1 MGKKENLID
10 SAQKALQKGQTDK
23 AINDYKA
30 AVALEPSDIKVRQRL
45 AELFVRSN
53 RNDEARIELEA
64 VGKHFNATGFYL
76 KSIAVYKQLEKLFP
90 DDIQITLILASL
102 NEKHGLLGN
111 AMAEYK
117 KAYDFY
123 DRTGNKPEAIKVL
136 EAMQKADNQ
145 NVNIRLKLAE
155 VFHQA
160 GKKKESLEGFTS
172 LAGLL
177 VEKRD
182 ELAFS
187 RLVSRVSQL
196 FPDQKDFAVKT
207 IEVQIQ
213 AGNVEQSV
221 QLLQN
226 ILKDDP
232 RNQKVWDLIIESYC
246 CLELPNKLK
255 AACNH
260 YQKFFPDALLP
271 KEHLVRCLMKEK
283 NYDEAI
289 VLLENAEQ
297 GFTASG
303 NAATVTE
310 LFVLLSEL
318 APIDV
323 RVLKGVVRCAQAA
336 GDDKLAEEYAAKIKS
351 LAAVAGGKTEGKV
364 DAPPVAE
371 PEPEFVNEPEAADIG
386 LPFDMEFEL
395 EPTAIVP
402 AEPEVAPKPATKAPT
417 KPVEKPAAKA
427 VPEVDLSDMYE
438 IEVDMEEAPEP
449 ESQQTSSDK
458 WFDTVSDIF
467 DNIATASGGV
477 RIKEEIGDSQAHYD
491 LGLAFKEMGLY
502 DEAINALRQAAED
515 PARKY
520 ECMILQGACLREK
533 GDMLLAE
540 SVLRTLLEAP
550 SLSLEDSCSIQYE
563 LALTLMAS
571 GKGAEATRLFCD
583 IDNKLPSFRDVK
595 SRIKQSSSDDDF
607 DFNEDDLLDFDLK

>member
-1 MGKKENLID
+1 VGKKEDLID

-23 AINDYKA
+23 AIKDYRA

-53 RNDEARIELEA
+53 RNDDARVELEA

-76 KSIAVYKQLEKLFP
+76 KSIAVYKQIEKLFP
-90 DDIQITLILASL
+90 DDIQITLNLASL

-136 EAMQKADNQ
+136 ESMQKADSQ

-155 VFHQA
+155 VFHQT

-177 VEKRD
+177 VEKND
-182 ELAFS
+182 EMAFS
-187 RLVSRVSQL
+187 RLVSRVTQL
-196 FPDQKDFAVKT
+196 FPDQKDFAVKA
-207 IEVQIQ
+207 IESQIQ
-213 AGNVEQSV
+213 AGHVEQSV

-246 CLELPNKLK
+246 SLELPNKLK

-271 KEHLVRCLMKEK
+271 KEHLIRCLMKEK

-289 VLLENAEQ
+289 GLLESAEQ
-297 GFTASG
+297 GFTSSG
-303 NAATVTE
+303 NAATVKE
-310 LFVLLSEL
+310 LFLLLSEL

-323 RVLKGVVRCAQAA
+323 RVLEGVVRCAKAA
-336 GDDKLAEEYAAKIKS
+336 GDEKLAEEYSSKIKS
-351 LAAVAGGKTEGKV
+351 LAAVGNDKTAGKAASV
-364 DAPPVAE
+364 PVAE
-371 PEPEFVNEPEAADIG
+371 PEPEPEFIEEPAADIG
-386 LPFDMEFEL
+386 LPFEMEFEL
-395 EPTAIVP
+395 EQTAIVP
-402 AEPEVAPKPATKAPT
+402 PEPKTAPKPAPKT
-417 KPVEKPAAKA
+417 VEKPVA
-427 VPEVDLSDMYE
+427 VPEPEVDLSDMYE
-438 IEVDMEEAPEP
+438 IEVDMEETPEP
-449 ESQQTSSDK
+449 ASQQTDSGN

-515 PARKY
+515 PARKC

-533 GDMLLAE
+533 GDLLLAE

-563 LALTLMAS
+563 LALTLMSS
-571 GKGAEATRLFCD
+571 GKGAEATKLFCD